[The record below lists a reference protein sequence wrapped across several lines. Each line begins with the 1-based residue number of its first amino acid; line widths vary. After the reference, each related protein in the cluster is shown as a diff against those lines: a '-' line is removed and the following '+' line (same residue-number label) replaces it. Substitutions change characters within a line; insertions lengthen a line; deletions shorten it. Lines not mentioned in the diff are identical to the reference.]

1 MHPTNTRKEK
11 IILFLKI
18 LWPIL
23 VTQIGFNAMTV
34 LDTMM
39 SGRAGTEQLA
49 GVAVGFNIWMP
60 VSIGLGGI
68 MLAITPIVGQL
79 LGRGER
85 ERIAAAVTQG
95 LYLAAGISVILIVAG
110 AVLLEPLL
118 GLMNIE
124 DAEVHR
130 VAKYYLIA
138 LSFGIIPYFS
148 SQVIRNFFDA
158 HGYTRITM
166 FIVLSGLPLNAFLNY
181 VMIFGKLGFPALGGV
196 GAGVATAVTFWIIFA
211 ANVWLAVRLEVVR
224 PYRLF
229 RKPVKPSWQ
238 SWMEQLKIGVPMG
251 LSIFFEA
258 SIFSV
263 VTLLIAS
270 MFDTVTVAAHQVTL
284 SFSSL
289 VFMIPLSISM
299 ALTIVVAY
307 EAGAGRYADAKQYT
321 LLGVVGA
328 LGIMAAAAVF
338 MLAFRVPIALIYND
352 QPEVIEMAKQ
362 FFLFAIIYQLSD
374 ASQASLQGVLRG
386 YKDVTV
392 PFMTALVS
400 YWVIGFPA
408 GLALAVLTPLE
419 AYGFWV
425 GITIGLTC
433 AAAGFFVRLI
443 IVQRKVRGSG
453 FRVVSHEGPTH

>member
-1 MHPTNTRKEK
+1 
-11 IILFLKI
+11 
-18 LWPIL
+18 
-23 VTQIGFNAMTV
+23 
-34 LDTMM
+34 
-39 SGRAGTEQLA
+39 
-49 GVAVGFNIWMP
+49 
-60 VSIGLGGI
+60 
-68 MLAITPIVGQL
+68 
-79 LGRGER
+79 
-85 ERIAAAVTQG
+85 
-95 LYLAAGISVILIVAG
+95 
-110 AVLLEPLL
+110 
-118 GLMNIE
+118 
-124 DAEVHR
+124 
-130 VAKYYLIA
+130 
-138 LSFGIIPYFS
+138 
-148 SQVIRNFFDA
+148 
-158 HGYTRITM
+158 
-166 FIVLSGLPLNAFLNY
+166 
-181 VMIFGKLGFPALGGV
+181 
-196 GAGVATAVTFWIIFA
+196 
-211 ANVWLAVRLEVVR
+211 
-224 PYRLF
+224 
-229 RKPVKPSWQ
+229 
-238 SWMEQLKIGVPMG
+238 
-251 LSIFFEA
+251 
-258 SIFSV
+258 
-263 VTLLIAS
+263 

-321 LLGVVGA
+321 LLGVLGA
-328 LGIMAAAAVF
+328 LGIMAAAAFF
-338 MLAFRVPIALIYND
+338 MLAFREPIALIYND

-443 IVQRKVRGSG
+443 IVQRKVRGSV
-453 FRVVSHEGPTH
+453 FRVVSHEGTTR